1 MSPMQSLFVQQCM
14 KRLHLRG
21 REEEQGIE
29 LEYLEKLHYKHE
41 CWLYSRTTQV
51 DFEYLKDL
59 PVLVLDVND
68 DFKND
73 KIKQECIIDKVKEFL
88 SSL

>member
-1 MSPMQSLFVQQCM
+1 MKNLFTM
-14 KRLHLRG
+14 LNKTN
-21 REEEQGIE
+21 GI
-29 LEYLEKLHYKHE
+29 LPSTNIVYHE
-41 CWLYSRTTQV
+41 PNIKFFLYSSTLLEFFPPLRL

-73 KIKQECIIDKVKEFL
+73 RIKQQAVVDKVKAL
-88 SSL
+88 